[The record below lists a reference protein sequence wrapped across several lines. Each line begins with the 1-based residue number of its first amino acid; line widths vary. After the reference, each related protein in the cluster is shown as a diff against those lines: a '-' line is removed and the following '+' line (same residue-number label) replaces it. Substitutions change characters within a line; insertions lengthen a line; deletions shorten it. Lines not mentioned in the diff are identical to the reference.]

1 MPYIYIERSSV
12 ILCVIPGAL
21 FMQPYVQRS
30 LYGIES
36 QSTPLPKAKEN
47 NESNDG
53 GVKKKEKA
61 KTRGGDRPGPGPHC
75 SSPANI
81 CNSILYRM
89 IVEHHSSLATWCCE
103 SMTSSHKFIICWGS
117 MLRGIPDQAE
127 KKRVHS
133 RAYHTALTQA
143 IHQGLPE
150 EPRLFPNSMFI
161 EVLFVYREIL
171 YRSVVPHICTAI
183 QVPTDFVQRWRGM
196 RADRLRVI

>member
-1 MPYIYIERSSV
+1 
-12 ILCVIPGAL
+12 
-21 FMQPYVQRS
+21 
-30 LYGIES
+30 
-36 QSTPLPKAKEN
+36 
-47 NESNDG
+47 
-53 GVKKKEKA
+53 
-61 KTRGGDRPGPGPHC
+61 
-75 SSPANI
+75 
-81 CNSILYRM
+81 
-89 IVEHHSSLATWCCE
+89 
-103 SMTSSHKFIICWGS
+103 

-183 QVPTDFVQRWRGM
+183 QVPTDFVHWGGGEEECKKMARDAGRQATSDMIVWAGAVWFYQLLHRGM
-196 RADRLRVI
+196 YQGVWNRDRKKHVKSFGVVYNGFDE